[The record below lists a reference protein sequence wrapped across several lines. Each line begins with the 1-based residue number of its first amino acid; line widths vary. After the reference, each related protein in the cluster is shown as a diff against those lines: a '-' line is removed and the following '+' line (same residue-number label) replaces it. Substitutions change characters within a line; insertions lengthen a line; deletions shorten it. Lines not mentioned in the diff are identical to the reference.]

1 MAGKE
6 VIRAV
11 QVFSKEGMGS
21 KVSVLK
27 DIVIG
32 SFLGVSLVWYGRHII
47 GRRMSDGRV
56 SIPLEARGRQR
67 SDAVVEL
74 LHRERRM
81 DETVEKHKHYIMM

>member
-32 SFLGVSLVWYGRHII
+32 SFLGVSLGLVWQTYHWK
-47 GRRMSDGRV
+47 
-56 SIPLEARGRQR
+56 EN
-67 SDAVVEL
+67 
-74 LHRERRM
+74 ERW
-81 DETVEKHKHYIMM
+81 ESFYTSGSSGKAEE